1 MAEEPVR
8 PEDVSRRVL
17 LVGWE
22 GAAWAS
28 VRPLADSGA
37 LPQVAHLSE
46 REAVGTL
53 SGLHPRRPAPT
64 WTSIATGV
72 RADRHG
78 VFDDVARDPAS
89 GDWLP
94 ASCRSRTAKAL
105 WNVASQ
111 AGRRSVVVHW
121 AASAPAEPIRGTCVD
136 ERFAR
141 PAGPAGAA
149 WRIPDGSA
157 HPPARAAGLAD
168 LRVHPAELAPD
179 EMEAFL
185 PHLRRTS
192 LVNDPRP
199 LAVAEAVAESAT
211 VHAVATELLEHDA
224 WDFAAIRYPLLGRLE
239 CFARFGPAA
248 GPGVTAE
255 DTAKYGRVVPAALQ
269 LLDAMLGRLRELAG
283 PDAVVI
289 LVSDRDLLAIG
300 GHGVRR
306 DQLIH
311 GAGMLDIAPTV
322 LALTGIESGADM
334 PGRVLAE
341 AFEVPPTDRR
351 IPSWESV
358 AGDDGRH
365 PPRGDVTPWEASE
378 AVRHLVEL
386 GYAPASAQ
394 EDERTRRAEAHADF
408 TRALNRMDARAW
420 AAAAESFR
428 RAGERMP
435 GDPTPRLYRAACLL
449 AAGDRD
455 GCSAIAAQERDDPR
469 FAPYADLILGMVAA
483 HEGQPE
489 EALRRFLAA
498 GSGRVDGA
506 FLHSHLADAYLRL
519 GRLEESEQAVERAR
533 AADPHARSVPF
544 IAAALRLAQ
553 GRPHEAVDEALRAIA
568 MQFRW
573 PEAHHRLGVAL
584 AQIGRLDEAIRA
596 LETSIAQGPT
606 SEAHATLAAVVAR
619 TDWDVERIA
628 GHRAAAGPPPREPRT

>member
-1 MAEEPVR
+1 MAVEPVR
-8 PEDVSRRVL
+8 PEDVRRRVL

-22 GAAWAS
+22 GVAWAS
-28 VRPLADSGA
+28 VRPMADSGA
-37 LPQVAHLSE
+37 LPHIAHLSE
-46 REAVGTL
+46 HEAIGTL
-53 SGLHPRRPAPT
+53 SGLHPRRSAPT

-72 RADRHG
+72 RADRHE

-105 WNVASQ
+105 WNIASQ

-121 AASAPAEPIRGTCVD
+121 GASAPAEPIRGTCID

-141 PAGPAGAA
+141 PAGPVGAA
-149 WRIPDGSA
+149 WPVLVGTV
-157 HPPARAAGLAD
+157 HPSARAAGLAE
-168 LRVHPAELAPD
+168 LRVHPAELAPG

-185 PHLRRTS
+185 PHLRQTS
-192 LVNDPRP
+192 LADDPRP

-211 VHAVATELLEHDA
+211 VHAVATELLEQDA

-239 CFARFGPAA
+239 PFVRFAAASEPAT
-248 GPGVTAE
+248 TAE
-255 DTAKYGRVVPAALQ
+255 DVARYGRVVPAALQ

-289 LVSDRDLLAIG
+289 LASDRDLLAIG

-311 GAGMLDIAPTV
+311 GAGMLDIAPTA
-322 LALTGIESGADM
+322 LALMGIEAGADM

-341 AFEVPPTDRR
+341 AFEAPPEDRR

-358 AGDDGRH
+358 AGNDGRH
-365 PPRGDVTPWEASE
+365 PPRADVTPWEASE

-394 EDERTRRAEAHADF
+394 EDERTRRADAHAEF
-408 TRALNRMDARAW
+408 TRAVNQMEAREW
-420 AAAAESFR
+420 AVAAESFR
-428 RAGERMP
+428 RADARLP

-455 GCSAIAAQERDDPR
+455 ACRAIAAQERDDPR

-483 HEGQPE
+483 DEDQPA

-498 GSGRVDGA
+498 GSGQVDGA

-519 GRLEESEQAVERAR
+519 GRLEEAARSVERAR

-544 IAAALRLAQ
+544 IAAAIRLAQ
-553 GRPHEAVDEALRAIA
+553 GRPHEAVDEALRAVA

-584 AQIGRLDEAIRA
+584 AQLGRLDDAIRA

-606 SEAHATLAAVVAR
+606 SEAHATLAAVIAR
-619 TDWDVERIA
+619 TDWDVSRIA
-628 GHRAAAGPPPREPRT
+628 VHRASADASPREPRP